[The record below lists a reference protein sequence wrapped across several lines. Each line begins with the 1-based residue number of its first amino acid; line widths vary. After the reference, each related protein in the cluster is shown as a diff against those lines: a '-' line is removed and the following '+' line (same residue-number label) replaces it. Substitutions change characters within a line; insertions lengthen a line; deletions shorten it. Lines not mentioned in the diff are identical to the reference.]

1 MAESRLLSEEEISA
15 GLARLPGWE
24 REGEAIRKTFHLR
37 SFAHALAF
45 VSHVGHL
52 AEVADHHPDIELR
65 YWDVTLTLST
75 HSAGGITEKDLA
87 LAAEIERAGYPAREG

>member
-1 MAESRLLSEEEISA
+1 MTGAKLLSEREIEQE
-15 GLARLPGWE
+15 LASLPGWE
-24 REGEAIRKTFHLR
+24 RVGEAIRKTFRLK

-65 YWDVTLTLST
+65 YFDVTLTLST

-87 LAAEIERAGYPAREG
+87 LAREIERAGYPARED

>member
-1 MAESRLLSEEEISA
+1 MAEIRLLSDEEIGR
-15 GLARLPGWE
+15 GLAELPGWE
-24 REGEAIRKTFHLR
+24 RVGDAIRKTFRLK

-52 AEVADHHPDIELR
+52 AEVADHHPDMEVR
-65 YWDVTLTLST
+65 YFDVTLTLST